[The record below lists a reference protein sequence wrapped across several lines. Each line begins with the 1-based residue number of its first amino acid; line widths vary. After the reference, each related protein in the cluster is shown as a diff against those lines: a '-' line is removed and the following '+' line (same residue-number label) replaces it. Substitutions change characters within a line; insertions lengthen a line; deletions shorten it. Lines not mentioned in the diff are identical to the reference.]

1 MLGPLYLLA
10 LQVELVPLVPRV
22 EVVCV
27 DDVVASPGRRLKA
40 LVRLAVIRLQEL
52 LEVKV
57 GGVLRT
63 SVFLGLGSIGW
74 EFLVE

>member
-27 DDVVASPGRRLKA
+27 DDVVAGPSCRLKA
-40 LVRLAVIRLQEL
+40 LVCLAVVCLQEL
-52 LEVKV
+52 LEVEV
-57 GGVLRT
+57 CRVLST
-63 SVFLGLGSIGW
+63 PVFHRVCTVSR
-74 EFLVE
+74 EFLLE